1 MDTLRKNIYNYWRV
15 RDNLSKFLVDIPIE
29 GWINN
34 YPDTK
39 FPEDDLD
46 LLYGD
51 LAKTKEY
58 EILKKFVVDGYSQK
72 EIADEYG
79 ISHNTC
85 RQRMRRAK
93 IVLQQI
99 IAERTIK

>member
-1 MDTLRKNIYNYWRV
+1 MRNYWRV
-15 RDNLSKFLVDIPIE
+15 RNQITNLIVNIPME
-29 GWINN
+29 EWINN
-34 YPDTK
+34 YPDDK
-39 FPEDDLD
+39 YSEDDLD

-93 IVLQQI
+93 IVLQQM